1 MCKFIFYLRI
11 MKDKYHHASHS
22 KYMIKLHLVFAVK
35 YRKKLLVGN
44 IDADMKQIL
53 LEISIQKGFT
63 IDTMQS
69 DIDHLHILVD
79 VPPTISAFN
88 VVNSLKSIS
97 TFRIY
102 KKHRIELKKH
112 FWKENTFWSDGYF
125 VCSTGD
131 ASTDTIRKYIEEQ
144 G

>member
-1 MCKFIFYLRI
+1 
-11 MKDKYHHASHS
+11 MKKSNIYNTNSHS
-22 KYMIKLHLVFAVK
+22 KYLIKLHIVFAVK
-35 YRKKLLVGN
+35 YRKKLLTGSLN
-44 IDADMKQIL
+44 DDMLQTMFDIAKQK
-53 LEISIQKGFT
+53 EFT

-79 VPPTISAFN
+79 VPPKLSASAII
-88 VVNSLKSIS
+88 NSLKSIS
-97 TFRIY
+97 TYRIY
-102 KKHRIELKKH
+102 KKYKAELKTH

-131 ASTDTIRKYIEEQ
+131 ASTEIIRKYIETQ

>member
-1 MCKFIFYLRI
+1 
-11 MKDKYHHASHS
+11 
-22 KYMIKLHLVFAVK
+22 MIKLHFVFAVK

-53 LEISIQKGFT
+53 LEISTQKGVT

-79 VPPTISAFN
+79 VPPTISAFD

-102 KKHRIELKKH
+102 KKHRVELKKH
-112 FWKENTFWSDGYF
+112 FWAENTFWSDGYF

-131 ASTDTIRKYIEEQ
+131 ASTETIRKYIEEQ

>member
-1 MCKFIFYLRI
+1 

-22 KYMIKLHLVFAVK
+22 KYMIKLHFVFAIK
-35 YRKKLLVGN
+35 YRKKLLKDV

-53 LEISIQKGFT
+53 FEIAEQKGFN

-69 DIDHLHILVD
+69 DIDHIHILVD
-79 VPPTISAFN
+79 IPPTKSAFDI
-88 VVNSLKSIS
+88 VNSLKSIS

-102 KKHRIELKKH
+102 KKHRVELKKH
-112 FWKENTFWSDGYF
+112 FWAENTFWSNGYF

-131 ASTDTIRKYIEEQ
+131 ASTETIRKYIEEQ

>member
-1 MCKFIFYLRI
+1 

-22 KYMIKLHLVFAVK
+22 KYMIKLHFVFAVK
-35 YRKKLLVGN
+35 YRKKLLIGN

-53 LEISIQKGFT
+53 LEISTQKGFT

-79 VPPTISAFN
+79 VPPTISAFD

-102 KKHRIELKKH
+102 KKHRVELKKH
-112 FWKENTFWSDGYF
+112 FWAENTFWSDGYF

-131 ASTDTIRKYIEEQ
+131 ASTETIRKYIEQQ

>member
-1 MCKFIFYLRI
+1 

>member
-1 MCKFIFYLRI
+1 
-11 MKDKYHHASHS
+11 MKEYNHNSHS
-22 KYMIKLHLVFAVK
+22 KYLIKFHFVFAVK
-35 YRKKLLVGN
+35 YRKKLLIEN
-44 IDADMKQIL
+44 LNDDMLQIMFDIAKQ
-53 LEISIQKGFT
+53 KKFV

-79 VPPTISAFN
+79 TIPTMSAFDIAHC
-88 VVNSLKSIS
+88 LKQIS
-97 TFRIY
+97 TNRIY
-102 KKHRIELKKH
+102 KKHSTELKKH

-131 ASTDTIRKYIEEQ
+131 VSTEIIRKYIETQ